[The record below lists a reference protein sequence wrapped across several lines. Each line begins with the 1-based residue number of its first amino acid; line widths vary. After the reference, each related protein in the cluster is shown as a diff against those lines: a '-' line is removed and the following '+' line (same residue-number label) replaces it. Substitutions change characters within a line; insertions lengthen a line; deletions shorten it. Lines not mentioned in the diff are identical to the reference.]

1 MIVTAILAIRNEE
14 AYLANCLRHL
24 VQNQIDFVIIDNG
37 SSDSSR
43 DIWRRREFAANLVDV
58 QDLPFAGA
66 FSLTEQLKRKMQ
78 VVGALHTDWVV
89 HLDADEV
96 MHSDR
101 EGETLNAALSRLDA
115 AGWNVV
121 NFDEFVF
128 LPIEHDYVPEA
139 PAHQPIPHY
148 YFFQPFAPR
157 LMRAWKKA
165 SGFSLSEHGG
175 HLLTG
180 PGLKL
185 APEHLALRHY
195 MVRSQEHAFV
205 KYTTRVFAADDLERG
220 WHQARLNQEADT
232 FRFPPA
238 AVLRRLPDV
247 GQRGLDRTE
256 PWQVHYWKLA
266 APRPAAA
273 PSQVDVKAGIT

>member
-1 MIVTAILAIRNEE
+1 MDR
-14 AYLANCLRHL
+14 
-24 VQNQIDFVIIDNG
+24 
-37 SSDSSR
+37 
-43 DIWRRREFAANLVDV
+43 
-58 QDLPFAGA
+58 
-66 FSLTEQLKRKMQ
+66 
-78 VVGALHTDWVV
+78 VV

-96 MHSDR
+96 MHSDC
-101 EGETLNAALSRLDA
+101 EGETLNAALARLDA
-115 AGWNVV
+115 GGWNAA

-128 LPIEHDYVPEA
+128 LPIEHDYVQEA
-139 PAHQPIPHY
+139 PGDQPIAHY
-148 YFFQPFAPR
+148 YFFRSPGAAPDAGLEESER
-157 LMRAWKKA
+157 L
-165 SGFSLSEHGG
+165 FLESEHGG

-180 PGLKL
+180 PDLRL

-247 GQRGLDRTE
+247 GQRSLDRTE
-256 PWQVHYWKLA
+256 PWNVHYWKLA
-266 APRPAAA
+266 APRPTAA